1 MSTDM
6 FSSPASTTGI
16 DWKASLGHLLLV
28 TPLSLEENVN
38 TSLGAKDAVRAD
50 ITDLDTGDVYTDVLV
65 FPRVLIGQ
73 LRSKIGGKVLGRLG
87 QGTAKPGQSAPWLL
101 QDFTPDDAKKASDYI
116 AKQAQPAFTAAS
128 SDAAPTTK
136 NSWDDAPF

>member
-1 MSTDM
+1 MSTTQ
-6 FSSPASTTGI
+6 FSSPASTSGV
-16 DWKASLGHLLLV
+16 DWNATKGHLLLI
-28 TPLSLEENVN
+28 TPLSLEEGVL

-50 ITDLDTGDVYTDVLV
+50 IVDLDNGEEFTDVLV

-101 QDFTPDDAKKASDYI
+101 TDFTPDDAKKASDWI
-116 AKQAQPAFTAAS
+116 EKRNSRQFS
-128 SDAAPTTK
+128 AP
-136 NSWDDAPF
+136 NNDSDAPF